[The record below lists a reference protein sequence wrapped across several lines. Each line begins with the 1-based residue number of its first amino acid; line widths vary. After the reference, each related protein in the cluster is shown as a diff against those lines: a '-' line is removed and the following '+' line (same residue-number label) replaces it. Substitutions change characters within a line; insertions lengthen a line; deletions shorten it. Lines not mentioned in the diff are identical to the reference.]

1 MINDSSRSIPEK
13 DKKYLDLVLQGKSD
27 SFKVKVYEIV
37 RDFKMDA
44 NDPSFLLLV
53 STGRLEVLLD
63 EFPNDLA
70 KTLKRE
76 LTIYQDILE
85 QTKVLL
91 ESQKA
96 DFKGYAQ
103 GIKIVNESFQVDV
116 AKQILSLNEQNQALR
131 EEIAITCEQMKKERE
146 EFFENK
152 KYDRQNYQM
161 LIEKTQ
167 EDYDV
172 AMKLSQ
178 QAHQRHSDVLNEGLK
193 VIEDLKSLQQK
204 IRINKLWANVSDAL
218 PPMIMFYSILGS
230 FAVGMMVVFTYYR
243 DDFRYLPIIKDN
255 QILLKFCF
263 LEGTN
268 DLNPSINC
276 KFSPEVI
283 KKKKGK

>member
-167 EDYDV
+167 ENYDV

-218 PPMIMFYSILGS
+218 PPMIMFYSILSS

-268 DLNPSINC
+268 DLNPAINC

>member
-268 DLNPSINC
+268 DLNPAISC